1 MICGE
6 YDEAAPKSCKKFAE
20 MIPVSQN
27 VVVPNAAHAILG
39 EAKDMVIA
47 TIRDFLNKHVQ

>member
-1 MICGE
+1 
-6 YDEAAPKSCKKFAE
+6 

-47 TIRDFLNKHVQ
+47 TIRDFLNKHLQ